1 MVFPFYTFLEQQSEA
16 LMETTD
22 FIQQVAE
29 LTGFSID
36 ILRYYERIKLLEP
49 VDRTPVEHSRYR
61 QKDLEWSFLPQ

>member
-1 MVFPFYTFLEQQSEA
+1 
-16 LMETTD
+16 METTH